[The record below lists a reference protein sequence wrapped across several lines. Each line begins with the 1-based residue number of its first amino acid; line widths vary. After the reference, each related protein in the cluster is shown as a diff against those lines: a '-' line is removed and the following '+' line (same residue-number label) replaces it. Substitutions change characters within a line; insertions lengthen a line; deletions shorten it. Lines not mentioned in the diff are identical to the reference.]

1 MIAAQHLSRR
11 LAGFI
16 LTAALV
22 ATAAPVSGPVW
33 AQGAPGKGGP
43 KEVGVI
49 TTTREEVPRVYTL
62 PGRAVAFEQ
71 TDIRPRIS
79 GVITEILYEPGK
91 PIAAGAPMFRLDDVT
106 ARADLRAA
114 EAAVASARAQVTVK
128 RNALDRSQQL
138 VGKGVTQADLESAR
152 ADYEQAAA
160 DLQGAEA
167 ELEVAQTQ
175 LSWTTVRSPIAGVA
189 GLAKVSVGDLVT
201 ASQADALA
209 RVTRLDPIE
218 VDMFEPSARM
228 LAIRDEIES
237 GTLRAADTMNLTLTL
252 ENGVTYAATGSLV
265 ASGSE
270 VSTTTGTVDYRFRV
284 ANPEGRILPGMFLRG
299 EAQVGTTEGV
309 LVPQLAASRDAQGR
323 LAVMIVEDGKA
334 ARRPIS
340 AQATRNNAWIV
351 TDGLQGGEQL
361 IVEGLTNLRPGAE
374 VKPVA
379 VTIDAQ
385 GVIRPAA
392 QE

>member
-1 MIAAQHLSRR
+1 MIATPPFARHIV
-11 LAGFI
+11 GFI
-16 LTAALV
+16 LTAAWV
-22 ATAAPVSGPVW
+22 AAAAPVW
-33 AQGAPGKGGP
+33 AQAGPGKGGP

-91 PIAAGAPMFRLDDVT
+91 PIVAGAPMFRLDDVT

-114 EAAVASARAQVTVK
+114 EATVASARAQVTAR
-128 RNALDRSQQL
+128 RNALDRSEQL
-138 VGKGVTQADLESAR
+138 VGKGVTQADLETAR

-167 ELEVAQTQ
+167 QLEVAQTQ
-175 LSWTTVRSPIAGVA
+175 LSWTTVTSPIAGVA

-201 ASQADALA
+201 ASQAAALA

-237 GTLRAADTMNLTLTL
+237 GTLRAADAMNLTLTL

-323 LAVMIVEDGKA
+323 LSVMVVEDGKA
-334 ARRPIS
+334 ARRQVS

-361 IVEGLTNLRPGAE
+361 IIEGLTNLRPGAE
-374 VKPVA
+374 VKPLP